1 MQHVAKGSNLVE
13 VLLPAT
19 LIGVVLMSGIFS
31 LLPSFTQH
39 NLNTVN
45 GTYLKSTQQIVTTPL
60 GTNPLHVDYQLTLED
75 GSTLTIKGLPAS
87 ISKSIETIG
96 VSGTTEELLASFV
109 KLIDQLLFENK
120 INPNEANSLKILAN
134 KGFTLS
140 ANQRVIEDAALRCGK
155 DKDCLKSALVNNPEI
170 LSAHAQSMLVK
181 STSSSKYL
189 QHMVPLQSEANLAT
203 LKKLDPK
210 VYDMFLGDEYVSE
223 DPINRAF
230 IGKDLAAFIAQYQET
245 EKSETLS
252 GSVKSLTEFLA
263 TNIFSMTH
271 MNAYQAGRAANYINK
286 SDAAKGITDPTAGSL
301 KDVMPDDQNLLL
313 SRQVKNMKLKP
324 PSELIATDSKSICS
338 LGEGQTKSLNCL

>member
-1 MQHVAKGSNLVE
+1 LQHIAKGSNLSE

-19 LIGVVLMSGIFS
+19 LIGVVLMSGISS
-31 LLPSFTQH
+31 LLPYITQH
-39 NLNTVN
+39 SLNTVN
-45 GTYLKSTQQIVTTPL
+45 GTYLKSNQQITSAPL
-60 GTNPLHVDYQLTLED
+60 GQNPLLQNYKLQLED

-109 KLIDQLLFENK
+109 KLIDQLLLENK
-120 INPNEANSLKILAN
+120 ITPTEANTLKTLAN

-140 ANQRVIEDAALRCGK
+140 ANQRVIEEAALSCGK
-155 DKDCLKSALVNNPEI
+155 NKDCLKSALLNNPVI

-181 STSSSKYL
+181 STNSSKYL

-210 VYDMFLGDEYVSE
+210 VYDMFLGNEYVSQ
-223 DPINRAF
+223 DPVNRAY
-230 IGKDLAAFIAQYQET
+230 IGKDLAAFITQYQEA

-252 GSVKSLTEFLA
+252 GSVKGLTEFLA

-286 SDAAKGITDPTAGSL
+286 ADAAKGITDPSVGSL

-313 SRQVKNMKLKP
+313 SRQVNNMKLKP
-324 PSELIATDSKSICS
+324 PSELIATDSKTICT
-338 LGEGQTKSLNCL
+338 LGEGQTKNLNCI